1 MFGLKDAELT
11 KIKDILDANGVKK
24 AFIFGSRAK
33 GNYKMGSD
41 VDLAVDANERKISYL
56 LNEETNLSYFFD
68 VVNIDKIKNTN
79 LLGHI
84 KRVGVAL

>member
-68 VVNIDKIKNTN
+68 VVNINKIKNAN
-79 LLGHI
+79 LLEHI